1 MLDFFCFCF
10 LQRWPKGRQPVRVEL
25 DNTWSTWVSVRGRSI
40 LSWHSFSFGLSF
52 QATKSKNSTRIKC
65 FSIECCK
72 EPIRKNKKNSKARE
86 NAGDQVVNLTGWENG
101 ANFLDQLS
109 SKVKQSEAKPC
120 NPGLFSTFNWKIPIS
135 NWDVT
140 REGMVRHMRSSHLL
154 P

>member
-1 MLDFFCFCF
+1 MFLKIFFYAWFFFVFLFF

-65 FSIECCK
+65 FLIECCK
-72 EPIRKNKKNSKARE
+72 EPMRTPRKNKKNSKARE

-101 ANFLDQLS
+101 TNFLDQLS
-109 SKVKQSEAKPC
+109 RKVKQSHAI
-120 NPGLFSTFNWKIPIS
+120 PGYFRHSIEKFSYLIGT
-135 NWDVT
+135 
-140 REGMVRHMRSSHLL
+140 
-154 P
+154 

>member
-1 MLDFFCFCF
+1 MFRKLFFYAWFFFFCF

-72 EPIRKNKKNSKARE
+72 EPKRTPRKNKKNSKARE
-86 NAGDQVVNLTGWENG
+86 NAGDQVEIVVNLIGWENG
-101 ANFLDQLS
+101 AIFLDQLS
-109 SKVKQSEAKPC
+109 RKVKQSHAI
-120 NPGLFSTFNWKIPIS
+120 PGYF
-135 NWDVT
+135 
-140 REGMVRHMRSSHLL
+140 RHSIEKFPYLIGT
-154 P
+154 